1 MIKAYKFRTYLDKEQ
16 IQNLESTLN
25 ACRELY
31 NAMLQQRIYA
41 YRMGKKVTRY
51 SQVNE
56 IPEVKKAFPEF
67 NNIHSQVIQEVPV
80 RLDKAY
86 DNFYGRVD
94 KKNNGKNIKA
104 GFPRFKS
111 RKRYNSITYPQ
122 SGFKILENGHILAS
136 KIGEIR
142 MFMHRP
148 VDGRIRTLT
157 FKRNGAGEWYAIITA
172 GDPDKEQTVEDH
184 FSILNENMNPTGYD
198 VGLKSLIT
206 DSNGEHTEAP
216 QYFRKSEERLVRANR
231 NLSRKKKYSKNWKK
245 ANHRLS
251 RVYRKTVRQR
261 DDYSNKLSRNI
272 ASRNKLIVF
281 EALNIQGMVRNHH
294 LAKSIADASWY
305 DIIRKTTYKAESAGN
320 IVLHVDPGNTSKM
333 CSKCG
338 NIKKDLK
345 LSDRVYNCDVCG
357 LTIDRDENA
366 AINIKNRGLLLFLY
380 VYVYLHKHFKK
391 VGRGTPEFTPV
402 EIGALPARATPR
414 HRSRKP
420 TALVM
425 GGCHYC
431 DVY

>member
-1 MIKAYKFRTYLDKEQ
+1 MIKAYKFRIYPDKEQ
-16 IQNLESTLN
+16 IAILVNALN

-41 YRMGKKVTRY
+41 YGMGRNVTRY

-86 DNFYGRVD
+86 DNFYRRVD
-94 KKNNGKNIKA
+94 KKKNGRNIKA

-136 KIGEIR
+136 KIGEVR

-148 VDGRIRTLT
+148 VDGKIRTLT

-172 GDPDKEQTVEDH
+172 GNPSKKKPVEDYL
-184 FSILNENMNPTGYD
+184 SILNEDMNPVGYD

-206 DSNGEHTEAP
+206 DSNGDHTEAP
-216 QYFRKSEERLVRANR
+216 QYFRKSEKILAKANR

-245 ANHRLS
+245 ANRRLS

-261 DDYSNKLSRNI
+261 DDYSNKLSRDIVDNG
-272 ASRNKLIVF
+272 NLIVF

-305 DIIRKTTYKAESAGN
+305 DIIRKTTYKAESAGKV
-320 IVLHVDPGNTSKM
+320 VLLVDPGNTSKM

-345 LSDRVYNCDVCG
+345 LSDRIYKCDACG
-357 LTIDRDENA
+357 LVMDRDENA

-380 VYVYLHKHFKK
+380 AYVYLQKHFKK
-391 VGRGTPEFTPV
+391 VGRGTPEFTPE
-402 EIGALPARATPR
+402 EIGALPARATPVVETGSPR
-414 HRSRKP
+414 
-420 TALVM
+420 L
-425 GGCHYC
+425 
-431 DVY
+431 